1 MSDHYISVVPKAL
14 LFCLSPG
21 PLFPN
26 PDGRGERWWAETS
39 MRRTWGSAAKK
50 AAEMDDRL
58 LAQLMGERDT
68 RSSVEKHAKLDS
80 HAIRAGLDR
89 LHSKKDPD
97 E

>member
-1 MSDHYISVVPKAL
+1 
-14 LFCLSPG
+14 
-21 PLFPN
+21 
-26 PDGRGERWWAETS
+26 
-39 MRRTWGSAAKK
+39 
-50 AAEMDDRL
+50 MDDRL

-68 RSSVEKHAKLDS
+68 RSVEEKYAKLDR